1 MHAQLAALAGS
12 TAGVPTFRPWVRSAP
27 AFKPRLSGLIATAQ
41 GTRRVTVLLDTG
53 ATHCFICARLAA
65 ALGLPQSGQRGP
77 LAVTTAAA
85 VSGPQGLG
93 TPVLV
98 HLCLGESF
106 RESMSISPMDMD
118 VGDDL
123 ILGWDW
129 ISSHDLG
136 HLFQA
141 GKVDLRS
148 GPSQL
153 QLDLLPAAARPPPAT
168 LSTVMGHGELRRLLR
183 QIVRDDPTAP
193 LEGSSFV
200 PSAAALGMPSPG
212 TTPSPGWS
220 RPRQTDHAELAAL
233 EAAERQAARERRR
246 HGGPSRVPPPL
257 AGRFLGGMEVLPDGT
272 ELHLASFGLAD
283 AELRL
288 DGADDP
294 AFTALKAEYADVL
307 GGAPPGLPPE
317 RGMELVIET
326 GDAPMPRSRPV
337 KRLSEGELA
346 ELRTQLVDLLDRGW
360 IQHSTAGHAASVV
373 FARKPDGTWRIC
385 YDYRGLNAITRP
397 AVEPLPHIDALLDGT
412 RGSCFFTKLD
422 LASSYHQLRV
432 RSSDRW
438 KTSFRSQLG
447 QFEWNVVPF
456 GLQGSSSLLMR
467 VMNQALTVGLG
478 TTPEIP
484 GGLPGASGPLG
495 RCALVYMDDCL
506 VHSPTLAQHLL
517 DVAEVLEIFRRRK
530 LFAKSSKCE
539 FGRREL
545 GFLGHRLSA
554 AGVSVDPRKV
564 QSILEWAT
572 PTSCTEVRRFTGLAN
587 YYRRFVEGY
596 AEVAAPLTALGSPT
610 ARFVWSP
617 AAQASFDAL
626 KLALS
631 TAPVLRTF
639 DPRRRSVLTTDA
651 SGLAVAAILTQPDD
665 EGHQHPVA
673 YESRKLTVAERNY
686 PAHVLELLAV
696 VHALRV
702 FKHYLLGSG
711 APRPAGCGSDFD
723 LRTDNQAITWLKT
736 NKHLNKMYI
745 RWLDEIED
753 FRFDVTHLPG
763 ARNPSDPLSRRG
775 FADGVG
781 PAVSTGDPDPESQQE
796 LFSRLGRDAPTT
808 AVLAP
813 IHAGWDATR
822 QSAAVILATVQGGE
836 RSPPHAGG
844 EAVFPPCA
852 HMFVALAGS
861 QLDLRTGVTAAPTP
875 PVPSD
880 DHFLAPAFVR
890 TLAQELAVDS
900 FFGPIMRGAAAT
912 IGQPV
917 DRRGDVIPGPSRI
930 PAGGTFLVRCGLLYR
945 RGQGAADRL
954 CIPAGGGLRAQ
965 VLRECHDGPLGGHFG
980 RAKTGSLVR
989 RLAFWVGQDVD
1000 VAEYVR
1006 SCQTCQRVKAE
1017 HGGPR
1022 GLLHPLPLP
1031 SRRGG
1036 MIGVDWIA
1044 GLPTTAD
1051 GFDMIQNHV
1060 DLLSGKVHAVP
1071 TRATATAADA
1081 ADIIRDMCLRSGD
1094 GFPDVLVVDHD
1105 PKFTSDVFRA
1115 FVKGMGSC
1123 LIVGS
1128 AYHKNTNAK
1137 VERANGVIGDT
1148 LRAFANGR
1156 KDDWDRQLSLA
1167 VFAINN
1173 AASTLGDG
1181 LTPFFIDRGAHPR
1194 LPLSAPTAGSGGSES
1209 PGQYAQRMREL
1220 ELSVREL
1227 LAAAQRE
1234 RKAKLDAGRVDTVF
1248 KVGDRVL
1255 LRTQELLDA
1264 ADIGKLRPRWDGPF
1278 TVKACPSPNAYTLEL
1293 PRRMLCSSTVNVDRL
1308 KPFHER
1314 VDAPPEPG
1322 PVLDPGQ
1329 EGEHEVELLLNRK
1342 EVRGVTRYL
1351 VRWRGHSSAADE
1363 WLRAEELGHCP
1374 EKVAEYEAAAPRR
1387 RKARQGRARAEP
1399 HSPVPGVSPALQRIP
1414 DGFRRAMAGE
1424 VRVGKALVGARV
1436 MYLWP
1441 ADGWLQG
1448 RVRRV
1453 CRRPGFSHVVGYP
1466 ASSPLGAAEVDTQLD
1481 EASHGPAG
1489 RWHLLVPADR
1499 PVGHP
1504 RRGRGGG

>member
-554 AGVSVDPRKV
+554 DGVAVDPRKV

-822 QSAAVILATVQGGE
+822 QSAAVILAAVQGGE

-1128 AYHKNTNAK
+1128 AGL
-1137 VERANGVIGDT
+1137 GVPQ
-1148 LRAFANGR
+1148 
-1156 KDDWDRQLSLA
+1156 KHQ
-1167 VFAINN
+1167 
-1173 AASTLGDG
+1173 
-1181 LTPFFIDRGAHPR
+1181 
-1194 LPLSAPTAGSGGSES
+1194 
-1209 PGQYAQRMREL
+1209 
-1220 ELSVREL
+1220 
-1227 LAAAQRE
+1227 
-1234 RKAKLDAGRVDTVF
+1234 
-1248 KVGDRVL
+1248 
-1255 LRTQELLDA
+1255 
-1264 ADIGKLRPRWDGPF
+1264 
-1278 TVKACPSPNAYTLEL
+1278 
-1293 PRRMLCSSTVNVDRL
+1293 
-1308 KPFHER
+1308 
-1314 VDAPPEPG
+1314 PE
-1322 PVLDPGQ
+1322 
-1329 EGEHEVELLLNRK
+1329 
-1342 EVRGVTRYL
+1342 
-1351 VRWRGHSSAADE
+1351 A
-1363 WLRAEELGHCP
+1363 
-1374 EKVAEYEAAAPRR
+1374 
-1387 RKARQGRARAEP
+1387 
-1399 HSPVPGVSPALQRIP
+1399 
-1414 DGFRRAMAGE
+1414 
-1424 VRVGKALVGARV
+1424 
-1436 MYLWP
+1436 
-1441 ADGWLQG
+1441 
-1448 RVRRV
+1448 
-1453 CRRPGFSHVVGYP
+1453 
-1466 ASSPLGAAEVDTQLD
+1466 
-1481 EASHGPAG
+1481 
-1489 RWHLLVPADR
+1489 
-1499 PVGHP
+1499 
-1504 RRGRGGG
+1504 